1 METFREL
8 DNFKKTDNSVV
19 TIGSYDGLH
28 RGHQKIIRK
37 LVSKSLQYNVDPVVF
52 TFDPH
57 PRLILGATNQSELKI
72 IMDFNQKLKILE
84 TLGVKKTYVI
94 PFTKEFSKMKALHFM
109 DKIVIP
115 ISSPKE
121 LVVGYD
127 HHFGHKREGNP
138 QFLSN
143 FCKKKGIKLEIIKSV
158 KDGDAIISSTYIR
171 SLIMNGFIKR
181 ANSELGFLFGFN
193 TVSVRGSGR
202 GKDLNFPTA
211 NIVPKEFNQLIPK
224 VGVYF
229 CKGLVDN
236 VSHFG
241 MCNIGFRP
249 TFDESDLVL
258 ETHFFIENMGQ
269 TYGKVIFIEF
279 FERIRDE
286 IKFSSRSNLV
296 KQLTI
301 DKEKCYQLMNKYS

>member
-8 DNFKKTDNSVV
+8 ENFKKSDNSVV

-28 RGHQKIIRK
+28 LGHQKIIRN
-37 LVSKSLQYNVDPVVF
+37 LVSKSLEYNVDSVVF

-57 PRLILGATNQSELKI
+57 PRVVLNTDGSELKI

-84 TLGVKKTYVI
+84 SLGVKKTYII
-94 PFTKEFSKMKALHFM
+94 PFTKEFSKMRAHYFM
-109 DKIVIP
+109 DEIVVP
-115 ISSPKE
+115 VSNPKE
-121 LVVGYD
+121 LVIGYD
-127 HHFGHKREGNP
+127 HHFGYQREGGP
-138 QFLSN
+138 RFLTDY
-143 FCKKKGIKLEIIKSV
+143 CKNKDIKLEIIKSV
-158 KDGDAIISSTYIR
+158 KDGDEIISSTYIR

-193 TVSVRGSGR
+193 AISVRGSGR
-202 GKDLNFPTA
+202 GKDMNFPTA
-211 NIVPKEFNQLIPK
+211 NLVPKEFNQLIPK

-229 CKGLVDN
+229 CKGLVDDKY
-236 VSHFG
+236 HFG

-249 TFDESDLVL
+249 TFDELDLVV
-258 ETHFFIENMGQ
+258 EAHFFIENMGE

-279 FERIRDE
+279 LERIRDE
-286 IKFSSRSNLV
+286 IKFLSQNDLV
-296 KQLTI
+296 KQLKI